1 MINWFNATYQSKQNF
16 SIFHVSIEK
25 ESSVEPWNSV
35 KNIFFMENISWEKNF
50 CHNCHKIFEEKGG
63 RPSTMTIL
71 RFHSARVF
79 SIVFEVSSFGK

>member
-35 KNIFFMENISWEKNF
+35 KNIFFMENILWEKTF
-50 CHNCHKIFEEKGG
+50 VIIVIKFLKRKGVD
-63 RPSTMTIL
+63 PQL
-71 RFHSARVF
+71 
-79 SIVFEVSSFGK
+79 

>member
-1 MINWFNATYQSKQNF
+1 MELR
-16 SIFHVSIEK
+16 EK
-25 ESSVEPWNSV
+25 Y
-35 KNIFFMENISWEKNF
+35 FFYGKYFMGKNF